1 MGEEKDKEV
10 VGGHEDD
17 ERSRSP
23 SQKRP
28 LEVLDLNEDVTIDS
42 SEGEEEEVADGDDDG
57 DGGSSTEMAR
67 GGSSSNNSST
77 GNNCNNKSGDTTEG
91 SSGRA
96 PTVRQYIRS
105 KLPRLRWT
113 PDLHLAFVHAV
124 ERLGGQERATPKLVL
139 QLMNVRGL
147 SIAHVKSH
155 LQMYR
160 TKNLDGSG
168 QEKSAISSVMT
179 PMDLHLREHRLHE
192 MFYRRTDSFRPFRL
206 DTGGFFSSRSI
217 HERDQFYN
225 AFHGS
230 QFLQASVLRSSNFG
244 CSKATGGHRDWEF
257 NRQAAAWDSC
267 LQDQAPSKGLIH
279 DMIFSQKRKP
289 SASHLFDVRDAISGD
304 GNPGTVHQF
313 LEGRRWSPADMVEA
327 RKWEGNRTGNFD
339 WIGSSGYPLAK
350 ALPVDP
356 VSSSTLSGWKGNS
369 SICID
374 TMQSNSH
381 VPIVVND
388 ELPPNSQQP
397 FQVDEVSHSTLFDGI
412 IIFRWHS
419 NLLGLVILVVQS
431 RRRQDKPLRNSE
443 DVHAKTETPR
453 KDAKKM
459 RMATTTKDLIPDLQL
474 CLRSSLIND
483 GGYEKKSLETEEV
496 NSVLSLSLSPPT
508 SMQRETHMKAE
519 MQFLEIGSSKKAAL
533 GLSTLDLTMSIRA
546 S

>member
-397 FQVDEVSHSTLFDGI
+397 FQVDE
-412 IIFRWHS
+412 
-419 NLLGLVILVVQS
+419 S

-546 S
+546 SE

>member
-17 ERSRSP
+17 ERSVGSSRSP

-42 SEGEEEEVADGDDDG
+42 SEGEEEEEEEVAEDGDDDG
-57 DGGSSTEMAR
+57 DGGSSTEVAR

-77 GNNCNNKSGDTTEG
+77 DNNFNNKSGDTTEG

-96 PTVRQYIRS
+96 PTVRQYVRS

-160 TKNLDGSG
+160 SKKLDGSG

-179 PMDLHLREHRLHE
+179 PMDLHLKEHRLHE
-192 MFYRRTDSFRPFRL
+192 MFYRRTDSFQPFRL
-206 DTGGFFSSRSI
+206 DNGGFFSSRSI
-217 HERDQFYN
+217 HEPDQFCN
-225 AFHGS
+225 AFFHGS
-230 QFLQASVLRSSNFG
+230 QFLKASVLRSSNFG
-244 CSKATGGHRDWEF
+244 RHREWEF

-267 LQDQAPSKGLIH
+267 LRDQGPSKGLIH

-289 SASHLFDVRDAISGD
+289 STSHLFDVRDAISGN
-304 GNPGTVHQF
+304 GNPRTVHQF
-313 LEGRRWSPADMVEA
+313 LEGRRWSPADMIEA
-327 RKWEGNRTGNFD
+327 RKWEGNRTGNF
-339 WIGSSGYPLAK
+339 GSSGYPLAK
-350 ALPVDP
+350 AVPADP
-356 VSSSTLSGWKGNS
+356 VSGNTLFGWKGNS
-369 SICID
+369 NICID

-397 FQVDEVSHSTLFDGI
+397 FQVDE
-412 IIFRWHS
+412 
-419 NLLGLVILVVQS
+419 S

-443 DVHAKTETPR
+443 DMHAKTETPM

-459 RMATTTKDLIPDLQL
+459 RMATTTKDLTPDLQL
-474 CLRSSLIND
+474 SLRSSLIND
-483 GGYEKKSLETEEV
+483 GGYEKKSLETEQV
-496 NSVLSLSLSPPT
+496 NSMLSLSLSPST
-508 SMQRETHMKAE
+508 SMQREKHMKAE
-519 MQFLEIGSSKKAAL
+519 MQFLEIGSSKKAVL

-546 S
+546 SE